1 VNGLA
6 GLMLAMAMFL
16 AGPLD
21 GGAET
26 VSAASVRTLEQAA
39 RAGEM
44 ALAKDG
50 RNVSIRGVAVAECL
64 VFFETAAQP
73 GVVGGVSFDFSTES
87 VVRDVAADLIEIRH
101 LAGGSQPLLIRH
113 ESRGTDLRD
122 ALLDVKDHCRNGT
135 SIF

>member
-1 VNGLA
+1 MVNGLA
-6 GLMLAMAMFL
+6 GLMLAMFL
-16 AGPLD
+16 AGSLD

-39 RAGEM
+39 RAGQM
-44 ALAKDG
+44 ALAMDG
-50 RNVSIRGVAVAECL
+50 RNVPVGGVAVAECL

-87 VVRDVAADLIEIRH
+87 VVRDVAADLIEIRQ

-122 ALLDVKDHCRNGT
+122 ALLDVKDHCQNGT

>member
-1 VNGLA
+1 MNGLA
-6 GLMLAMAMFL
+6 DMMLAMAMFL
-16 AGPLD
+16 AGLPE
-21 GGAET
+21 GGVAT
-26 VSAASVRTLEQAA
+26 ASAASVRTLEQAA
-39 RAGEM
+39 RAGQM

-50 RNVSIRGVAVAECL
+50 RNVPIRGVAVAECL

-87 VVRDVAADLIEIRH
+87 VVRDVAADLIEIRQ